1 MKKVDFSKE
10 LEIFKWEQV
19 ESLQMVTAAMKSKD
33 AYALEEKLWPT

>member
-10 LEIFKWEQV
+10 LQIFKWEQV
-19 ESLQMVTAAMKSKD
+19 ELLQMVTPAMKSKD